1 MQATE
6 KDCSSIKTEDAIE
19 SYESTSAQSRV
30 SPLFALAQQATAPLP
45 ERFPRLTF
53 LAIALLLLISA
64 LTAEFE
70 YLRCAGYSWP

>member
-1 MQATE
+1 MQATL
-6 KDCSSIKTEDAIE
+6 KNRTSIKTGNPAG
-19 SYESTSAQSRV
+19 STESTAVQLKTR
-30 SPLFALAQQATAPLP
+30 PLFALAQQTAAPLP

-53 LAIALLLLISA
+53 LAIALVLLISA